1 MLAPVLVLGCIV
13 PPTVHV
19 IRPYNIIDPIEG
31 ERPRLYVRYR
41 PMNHL
46 DHIVSITPPGGR
58 ILMDIGGA
66 LTESYR
72 KGLGGYFTVVR
83 YMQYS
88 DYVANV
94 NFKTLQVLVD
104 YEAVSG
110 GDTVKVDVTLIH
122 RIALLFSFDYSLE
135 ELVPIEVHASRE
147 VPNGDHEHLG
157 RETARII
164 QDMLPQIERGI
175 YEHIL
180 ATDEPGKYIMD

>member
-31 ERPRLYVRYR
+31 ERPRLFIYYR

-46 DHIVSITPPGGR
+46 DHIVSIAPPGGR
-58 ILMDIGGA
+58 VHLDIGGA

-72 KGLGGYFTVVR
+72 KGLDGYFTVVR
-83 YMQYS
+83 YSQYA
-88 DYVANV
+88 DYVARV
-94 NFKTLQVLVD
+94 NFKTLQVLAD
-104 YEAVSG
+104 YEAGSG
-110 GDTVKVDVTLIH
+110 GDTVKVDVTLRH
-122 RIALLFSFDYSLE
+122 SIALCFSFDNSLE

-175 YEHIL
+175 YEYIL
-180 ATDEPGKYIMD
+180 ATDEPGKYVLH